1 MSPANQVSEVPEE
14 IRRPLHQE
22 LLGNSDHIKE
32 VKALLAQ
39 VARSTLSVLITGETG
54 TGKDLVAR
62 MIHALSP
69 RKDNPFVKV
78 NCPAIPEELFE
89 SELFGHE
96 RGAFTGATN
105 ATPGR
110 LERAHGGTLFLDEF
124 AEVSP
129 ATQSKFLTIL
139 DGESFM
145 RIGGSEPLQMDVRIV
160 AATNIPISEGLE
172 RGLLSEAAVYKLSEI
187 QVHLK
192 PLRERA
198 EDIPLIAEH
207 FNYNFASQFGKTY
220 EPLPA
225 EVLEQMLVHQWP
237 GNVRE
242 LAACV
247 REYLI
252 SGYIDLMAERTK
264 TPITP
269 KQDQAVE
276 VARPFVPVT
285 GSIRPLKEAIREA
298 VEATEQSLITEA
310 LEYTRWNRRKAAD
323 LLKMSYS
330 SLLRRI
336 DYYRIGHR
344 PSNNAS
350 KKNVPH

>member
-1 MSPANQVSEVPEE
+1 MLPAKQIAEVPVEV
-14 IRRPLHQE
+14 RRPLHQE
-22 LLGNSDHIKE
+22 LIGVSEHIRE
-32 VKALLAQ
+32 VKTLLAQ
-39 VARSTLSVLITGETG
+39 IARSDLSVLITGETG

-62 MIHALSP
+62 MIHALSL
-69 RKDNPFVKV
+69 RKDHPFVKL

-105 ATPGR
+105 TAQGR

-124 AEVSP
+124 AEVSA

-160 AATNIPISEGLE
+160 AATNLPISEGLE
-172 RGLLSEAAVYKLSEI
+172 KGLLSEAAVYKLSEI

-192 PLRERA
+192 PLRERV
-198 EDIPLIAEH
+198 EDIPLLAEH
-207 FNYNFASQFGKTY
+207 FNYNFASQFGKTC

-225 EVLEQMLVHQWP
+225 EVLEQMQSHQWP

-252 SGYIDLMAERTK
+252 SGYIDLMAERTRG
-264 TPITP
+264 PITVI
-269 KQDQAVE
+269 QDHPVE
-276 VARPFVPVT
+276 VAQPFVPGT
-285 GSIRPLKEAIREA
+285 GMIRPMKEAIREA
-298 VEATEQSLITEA
+298 VEATEQSLINEA
-310 LEYTRWNRRKAAD
+310 LKYTRWNRRKAAD
-323 LLKMSYS
+323 LLQMSYS

-344 PSNNAS
+344 STTPENNM
-350 KKNVPH
+350 PH